1 MIGFVGQP
9 ALTELSSLAK
19 EHELVLVDDMG
30 SGCLVDTRRF
40 GLPKEPTM
48 IDSVRDGA
56 DVVIA
61 SGDKLLGGPQ
71 AGIILAR
78 PEVMARIKSHPLA
91 RALRIDKL
99 SLAALEA
106 TLRLYAE
113 GREDEIPTFRYL
125 SAEPVKLK
133 AVARRLAK
141 AYQGLSRIQ
150 ESITEVGSGSA
161 PGTGLPTYCA
171 VLLAESPTEL
181 ARRLRTSP
189 VGIIG
194 RIKDGAVWLD
204 PRTVDP
210 DEIVLMERTLRKI
223 DPC

>member
-1 MIGFVGQP
+1 
-9 ALTELSSLAK
+9 
-19 EHELVLVDDMG
+19 
-30 SGCLVDTRRF
+30 
-40 GLPKEPTM
+40 M